1 MKVIYTKRFVQML
14 ERIPKDI
21 RDLFFRQEEF
31 FRINWRDPRLHTKRL
46 HGKPV
51 LFSFRI
57 TRKYRV
63 LFIFVERDTVLFTA
77 IGNRKDM
84 YQ

>member
-1 MKVIYTKRFVQML
+1 MKIIYTKRFVQMVKRL
-14 ERIPKDI
+14 PEDI
-21 RDLFFRQEEF
+21 QDLFFRQEEF
-31 FRINWRDPRLHTKRL
+31 FRINWRDSRLHTKRL

-63 LFIFVERDTVLFTA
+63 LFSLVKRDTVLFTA
-77 IGNRKDM
+77 IGSRKDI
-84 YQ
+84 Y